1 MYRVREGE
9 AGKQRGRER
18 AVVLVGLV
26 VALVLTLFVAQ
37 AMARAPA
44 AAEVPPV
51 GDWLA
56 IVDQFFRDARLYV
69 IVALIG
75 LDVVL
80 GVAVAIK
87 VGAFQWAELGRF
99 YRTMVA
105 PNVIGYLA
113 LYVVFRLLPDALD
126 DLIGVGPAE
135 MTAQVLVTAAF
146 AVIVINLGASIWA
159 HLGDLGVAAAKRAAR
174 YVSNPVPPPQ
184 KRPES
189 RVW

>member
-44 AAEVPPV
+44 AAEFPPV
-51 GDWLA
+51 KDWLA
-56 IVDQFFRDARLYV
+56 IVDQFFRDARVYV

-80 GVAVAIK
+80 GVAGAIK
-87 VGAFQWAELGRF
+87 LGFFEWGELGRF

-126 DLIGVGPAE
+126 ELIGVGPAE

-146 AVIVINLGASIWA
+146 AVIVINLGSSIWG
-159 HLGDLGVAAAKRAAR
+159 HLGDLGVPAAKRAAR
-174 YVSNPVPPPQ
+174 FQHQQVPKVP
-184 KRPES
+184 K
-189 RVW
+189 

>member
-1 MYRVREGE
+1 MYRVRAGE

-18 AVVLVGLV
+18 AMVLVGLV
-26 VALVLTLFVAQ
+26 VVLGLTLFVAQ
-37 AMARAPA
+37 AMARSPA

-87 VGAFQWAELGRF
+87 MGVFQWVELGRF
-99 YRTMVA
+99 YKTMVA

-126 DLIGVGPAE
+126 ELIGVGPAE

-146 AVIVINLGASIWA
+146 GVIVVNLGASIWS
-159 HLGDLGVAAAKRAAR
+159 HLGDLGLPMASKASKYGEVRPAVGSKR
-174 YVSNPVPPPQ
+174 V
-184 KRPES
+184 E
-189 RVW
+189 

>member
-1 MYRVREGE
+1 MYRVRAGE

-51 GDWLA
+51 EDWLA
-56 IVDQFFRDARLYV
+56 IVDQFFRDARLYA

-80 GVAVAIK
+80 GVAAAIK
-87 VGAFQWAELGRF
+87 VGVFQWTELGRF
-99 YRTMVA
+99 YKTMVA

-126 DLIGVGPAE
+126 ELIGVGPAE

-146 AVIVINLGASIWA
+146 AVIVINLGASIWG
-159 HLGDLGVAAAKRAAR
+159 HLGDLGVRAAERASR
-174 YVSNPVPPPQ
+174 YRPRRIPPAGKGQVP
-184 KRPES
+184 
-189 RVW
+189 RVP